1 MSVSSRSSHPTIFFP
16 EKENFQV
23 PPRSKISINLLY
35 RASSLEME
43 EGKIYFM
50 SDKNAKWTYHLSGYG
65 LPQLKPEVK
74 EMKVF
79 VGEQICESLT
89 FRNPLNKT
97 LPFNIT
103 LENGEADSPFS
114 TFLKSSKADL
124 AYNQEIEIPITLKPK
139 TVALSKAILKI
150 ALNEKVYWRYELV
163 AKTYYRSN
171 EEPRFFKLQAR
182 EKNEQTV
189 EFALPFSKEY
199 SGQSLRLNVRGVN
212 ELNDGLAK
220 TVVKVLNNGEC
231 TAGAEKAAFQLAVVS
246 YKPMSL
252 QTQLEIL
259 AENGCK
265 WIYRCDFC
273 FQQPPIDDRFE
284 IIAAINKPTSVMFKL
299 TNRVKAH
306 ARFTA
311 YFTSESCIDFTVNP
325 KVGELEPYGREGTPI
340 EVVFCPTQYKK
351 GWVGKLVI

>member
-1 MSVSSRSSHPTIFFP
+1 M
-16 EKENFQV
+16 
-23 PPRSKISINLLY
+23 PPRSKISISLLY

-74 EMKVF
+74 EMTVF

-103 LENGEADSPFS
+103 LENGEVDSPFS

-171 EEPRFFKLQAR
+171 
-182 EKNEQTV
+182 
-189 EFALPFSKEY
+189 
-199 SGQSLRLNVRGVN
+199 
-212 ELNDGLAK
+212 
-220 TVVKVLNNGEC
+220 
-231 TAGAEKAAFQLAVVS
+231 
-246 YKPMSL
+246 
-252 QTQLEIL
+252 
-259 AENGCK
+259 
-265 WIYRCDFC
+265 
-273 FQQPPIDDRFE
+273 
-284 IIAAINKPTSVMFKL
+284 
-299 TNRVKAH
+299 
-306 ARFTA
+306 
-311 YFTSESCIDFTVNP
+311 
-325 KVGELEPYGREGTPI
+325 
-340 EVVFCPTQYKK
+340 
-351 GWVGKLVI
+351 